1 MSALLIVPTRG
12 RPDRIAATIDGWRE
26 HSTAGTKLLLCL
38 DRDDERLDEYI
49 ELAADAGDYGL
60 RIRDR
65 ERMIPTLNTAAVV
78 NAATY
83 DYIVFMGDDHVV
95 RTPGWDSLLAQ
106 SLEEPGLDGW
116 GIAYGNDLL
125 QGAGLAT
132 AAMVSSKIIRTLGY
146 IAPPGLI
153 HLYMDDAWMRLG
165 EACSFLRYRPDV
177 VVEHMHFTAGK
188 SKVDD
193 GYAEVNAPEMYSAD
207 KAVFDKWLRQDLPDA
222 VARIQKRRGL

>member
-12 RPDRIAATIDGWRE
+12 RPDRIADTIQGWRE

-49 ELAADAGDYGL
+49 EAAADAGDYGL

-83 DYIVFMGDDHVV
+83 DYIAFMGDDHVI
-95 RTPGWDSLLAQ
+95 RTPAWDELLIRT
-106 SLEEPGLDGW
+106 LEDELQGW

-132 AAMVSSKIIRTLGY
+132 AALVSSKVIRALGY

-165 EACSFLRYRPDV
+165 EACGFLRYRPDV
-177 VVEHMHFTAGK
+177 VIEHMHFTAGK
-188 SKVDD
+188 SQVDD
-193 GYAEVNAPEMYSAD
+193 RYAEVNSPEMYSAD
-207 KAVFDKWLRQDLPDA
+207 KAVFDKWMRQDLPSA
-222 VARIQKRRGL
+222 VERIQKRRAL